1 MYNKGSAANIKRMQG
16 ALGKDAPSSSAK
28 RPRLEGQRVAGD
40 KSRTKRIPRP
50 DDDSSDEDSADG
62 VPLDRSIDLQSQRRF
77 RRGELV
83 WSRIQTVNPP
93 PDAVGRGCPAITH
106 WPALVSKITQK
117 TKVIQVEQKE
127 PTWAATS
134 ALPTGSTIP
143 PTNGESSTATPVPAA
158 AAASAPAPNMR
169 QKVIHYYDYHLR
181 PLGFFSSVDEV
192 LTDSKDMLPW
202 LVGSELMGGEPG
214 WAALGQESVMLME
227 QAAKKEAEAEKMK
240 PEGERLVQTAEKRW
254 KQTKYA
260 SRVLFVDMPK
270 EWEFLCPRAALA
282 IKMGLVSLAE

>member
-1 MYNKGSAANIKRMQG
+1 
-16 ALGKDAPSSSAK
+16 
-28 RPRLEGQRVAGD
+28 
-40 KSRTKRIPRP
+40 
-50 DDDSSDEDSADG
+50 
-62 VPLDRSIDLQSQRRF
+62 
-77 RRGELV
+77 
-83 WSRIQTVNPP
+83 
-93 PDAVGRGCPAITH
+93 
-106 WPALVSKITQK
+106 
-117 TKVIQVEQKE
+117 VIQVVHKG
-127 PTWAATS
+127 PTWAATT
-134 ALPTGSTIP
+134 ALPTGSTIR
-143 PTNGESSTATPVPAA
+143 PTNGESSTSTPIHA
-158 AAASAPAPNMR
+158 AAASASAPNER

-227 QAAKKEAEAEKMK
+227 QAAKKEAEAEKVK

-270 EWEFLCPRAALA
+270 EWECLCPRAALA
-282 IKMGLVSLAE
+282 IKMGLVSPAE